1 MSRVDFVPDEYVQ
14 QRESGRAN
22 FMYLLLFGAL
32 MCGIGVTFSIIKM
45 RQKAVET
52 ELLAVNAKMS
62 QASVQI
68 KQLEQLKTT
77 GKEVMRTMVMTS
89 ELVERVP
96 RSIIL
101 ACLTNNLPTG
111 VSLLQ
116 FKLDERVVKKVVY
129 KAACSTAA
137 SAAAAAKAQALAPKD
152 VIETTV
158 DISGIAPSDI
168 GVANYIARLSEST
181 LLSKVALVESKE
193 RKIEDTKFRE
203 FKLRA
208 YIKADMLLSKEDVSK
223 IREKKQGMM

>member
-45 RQKAVET
+45 RQKAVGT
-52 ELLAVNAKMS
+52 ELMAVNARMS
-62 QASVQI
+62 QASEQI
-68 KQLEQLKTT
+68 KQLEKLKTT
-77 GKEVMRTMVMTS
+77 GKDVMRTMVMTS

-96 RSIIL
+96 RSIVL

-116 FKLDERVVKKVVY
+116 FKLEEKEIKQ
-129 KAACSTAA
+129 STQPAK
-137 SAAAAAKAQALAPKD
+137 SAAAAAAAAAQPPKKQ
-152 VIETTV
+152 VQTLI
-158 DISGIAPSDI
+158 DIAGIAPSDI

-181 LLSKVALVESKE
+181 LLSRVALIESKE
-193 RKIEDTKFRE
+193 RKIEDVKFRE

-208 YIKADMLLSKEDVSK
+208 YIKGDMLLSKEDVSN
-223 IREKKQGMM
+223 IRKKRQGTM

>member
-52 ELLAVNAKMS
+52 ELMAVNAKMS
-62 QASVQI
+62 QASEQI
-68 KQLEQLKTT
+68 KQLEKLKTT
-77 GKEVMRTMVMTS
+77 GKEVMKTMVMTS

-96 RSIIL
+96 RSIVL

-116 FKLDERVVKKVVY
+116 FKLDEKEIKQSRAPAKSAK
-129 KAACSTAA
+129 
-137 SAAAAAKAQALAPKD
+137 SAAAAAAAQPPKKQ
-152 VIETTV
+152 VQTLI
-158 DISGIAPSDI
+158 DIAGIAPSDI

-181 LLSKVALVESKE
+181 LLNRVALIESKE
-193 RKIEDTKFRE
+193 RKIDDVKFRE

-208 YIKADMLLSKEDVSK
+208 YIKGDMLLSKEDVSK
-223 IREKKQGMM
+223 IRQKRQGTM